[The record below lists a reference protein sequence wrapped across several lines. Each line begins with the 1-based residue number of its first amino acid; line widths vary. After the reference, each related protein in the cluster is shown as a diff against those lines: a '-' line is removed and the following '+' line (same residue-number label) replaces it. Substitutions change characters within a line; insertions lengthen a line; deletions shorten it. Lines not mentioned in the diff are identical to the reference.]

1 MANILLYIYCF
12 SLPYQAITIG
22 GIAIVKVT
30 GLLLSAWLFL
40 ELGFR
45 KFNKTDLYT
54 ILLIC
59 FAPIYLII
67 IETIRTSV
75 SDSINFY
82 STFISNIL
90 LFVLMIFSSHA
101 LNFKRGVTVLV
112 ASSFIVPLVM
122 ISPFS
127 DVGED
132 GRLSALGLNANF
144 SAILL
149 SLSFMYLSI
158 KARQQKTNLYSV
170 IIYSLA
176 LIPLLGV
183 IGTGTRFGLLVC
195 ALFICIFFYKTIAFK
210 FGVVM
215 ASIATALV
223 MSAGIFFAIGSDL
236 VVIIRLLELSETF
249 TTEGR
254 LVLWGLAIDS
264 VGGNYITGIGPNAFS
279 DFIVPIM
286 GSYMSPH
293 NVFFEFYIYGGIF
306 GIILSFPIVYIAIS
320 GVRIN
325 SNTKGSNDLVYFS
338 SIILIVI
345 IMLHH
350 IVFNKLFW
358 FLLAFVYRTCHDL
371 RSLHENTNSSR

>member
-1 MANILLYIYCF
+1 LANILLYIYCF

-30 GLLLSAWLFL
+30 GLLLSAWLVL

-45 KFNKTDLYT
+45 KFNKTDLLT

-101 LNFKRGVTVLV
+101 LNFKRGLMVLV

-158 KARQQKTNLYSV
+158 KARQQKTNLSSV
-170 IIYSLA
+170 IIYCLA

-195 ALFICIFFYKTIAFK
+195 ALFICIFFYKTIASK

-215 ASIATALV
+215 ASMATALV

-254 LVLWGLAIDS
+254 FVLWGLAIDS

-293 NVFFEFYIYGGIF
+293 NVFFEFYIYGGLV
-306 GIILSFPIVYIAIS
+306 GTILTLPIVNITIS
-320 GVRIN
+320 GLRSNLYN
-325 SNTKGSNDLVYFS
+325 SKDTDLVYFT
-338 SIILIVI
+338 SIILITI

-358 FLLAFVYRTCHDL
+358 FLLAFVYHSCFEFKL
-371 RSLHENTNSSR
+371 SYENTNPN